1 MVNDVMRM
9 CTLVLLRNIVVCAM
23 TVTRCQHCISSTSRW
38 STRYLMTGSST
49 IGNHEGVPFDSQA
62 DETPRCPSLP
72 CKRVYAYYVY
82 MYGEREEG
90 RVCSGSEGSCGV
102 GC

>member
-9 CTLVLLRNIVVCAM
+9 CTLVLLRNIVGCAM
-23 TVTRCQHCISSTSRW
+23 TVTRCQQL
-38 STRYLMTGSST
+38 YLIDFPLVYPLSDDRKLDE
-49 IGNHEGVPFDSQA
+49 GNHERVPFDSQA